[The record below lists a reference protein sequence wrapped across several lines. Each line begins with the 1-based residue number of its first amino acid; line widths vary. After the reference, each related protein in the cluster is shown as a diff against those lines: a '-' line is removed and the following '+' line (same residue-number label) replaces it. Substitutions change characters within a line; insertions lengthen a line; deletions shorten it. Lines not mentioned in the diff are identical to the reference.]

1 MVPEVVEW
9 SKQRFG
15 QCDSSEDLH
24 RHVNDEPIAI
34 EDIDD
39 AVSLQVDHRD

>member
-9 SKQRFG
+9 STRRLG
-15 QCDSSEDLH
+15 QCDSEYLH
-24 RHVNDEPIAI
+24 RHLNDEPIAI
-34 EDIDD
+34 LDIDD